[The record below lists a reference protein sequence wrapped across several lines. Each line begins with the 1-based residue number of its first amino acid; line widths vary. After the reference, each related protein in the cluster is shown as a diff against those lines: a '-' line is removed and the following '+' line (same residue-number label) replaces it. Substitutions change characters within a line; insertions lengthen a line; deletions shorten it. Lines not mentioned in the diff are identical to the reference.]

1 MSRSRGVI
9 RAITVSSS
17 SKRRAPLGGGTTGRK
32 GKKHRKMGEKRHFE
46 PVKRAEP
53 RFPENPTNHSSSP
66 ARRRQKIAP
75 LRHSSP
81 PLRPSRPRRHLPT
94 SFAHSVCLIP
104 LPFFHIRPSLADT
117 DATMSNTTIHQILF
131 TFPDS
136 FVFCLS
142 LLRGI
147 AAHNAPI
154 PSPLLCGSATT
165 THFTRGLVKYPNGTI
180 STLFPPPKHF
190 PSHSFLSFPL
200 FQPVLPV
207 CRAKL
212 PKPSLPHVLSP
223 PHIEGASKVSLC
235 KRLLSPPLLT
245 RHNDIP
251 ATESPVPKSPVSES
265 VTASGADT
273 VFTHAASAVCRH
285 HNDADQART
294 AAFAH
299 LTCANA
305 PLFPPRKHNS
315 PAECARFCHY
325 GLDCYYGRQT

>member
-1 MSRSRGVI
+1 
-9 RAITVSSS
+9 
-17 SKRRAPLGGGTTGRK
+17 
-32 GKKHRKMGEKRHFE
+32 MGEKRHFE

-53 RFPENPTNHSSSP
+53 RFPENPTNHSSPP

-81 PLRPSRPRRHLPT
+81 PLHPSRPHRHLPT
-94 SFAHSVCLIP
+94 SFAHSVCLI
-104 LPFFHIRPSLADT
+104 LSPFFPTRPSLADT
-117 DATMSNTTIHQILF
+117 DPTMSNTTAHHSSLF
-131 TFPDS
+131 TFPVPS
-136 FVFCLS
+136 SCAPHMA
-142 LLRGI
+142 RHCRI
-147 AAHNAPI
+147 QRPI
-154 PSPLLCGSATT
+154 PSPLPCGSATT
-165 THFTRGLVKYPNGTI
+165 IRSIRVVAKHPNGTI

-190 PSHSFLSFPL
+190 SPHSYLSLSATPAHLAGLPGETTEAKPPACAQPTSHRWS
-200 FQPVLPV
+200 
-207 CRAKL
+207 
-212 PKPSLPHVLSP
+212 
-223 PHIEGASKVSLC
+223 IKVVIMQALTIA
-235 KRLLSPPLLT
+235 LLT

-251 ATESPVPKSPVSES
+251 ATESPAPKSPVSEP

-285 HNDADQART
+285 HHDADQTRT

-305 PLFPPRKHNS
+305 LLFPPRKHNS